1 MSDSNKLV
9 SLIVLVIVGLMVGI
23 FGGIFIYLNRKDKAT
38 LALAIAE
45 GRITAA
51 EAAALTNQTWYLI
64 LAGVLIVLGLV
75 LVFWGIFQYFAKAE
89 DVYKIATSKAKEFMK
104 KSQVVD
110 REVQPMNLVRE
121 TRVSAMPSG
130 DTTETISVAPLDMR
144 AGRSPVTRRA
154 PFSAF

>member
-9 SLIVLVIVGLMVGI
+9 SLIVLVIVGLMVGV

-75 LVFWGIFQYFAKAE
+75 LIFWGIFQYFAKAE
-89 DVYKIATSKAKEFMK
+89 DVYRIATSKAQEFMK

-121 TRVSAMPSG
+121 TRVSAVPSG
-130 DTTETISVAPLDMR
+130 DNTETISVTPLDMR

-154 PFSAF
+154 PFSGI